1 MMNTEMSEL
10 DKWLEKLNAL
20 PLECDGM
27 SRVISHLLSNQDIK
41 HEISVGTLV
50 CQNGKIP
57 LHYWI
62 TLENGSILDL
72 RARMWLGD
80 KNDIPHGLI
89 NSGDFNYI
97 KKGSIN
103 TINDDF
109 LFMILS
115 ERKPSDF
122 QPIPGLTIEM
132 KAEELPIKP
141 IPESIKRCSVR
152 P

>member
-1 MMNTEMSEL
+1 MKNSVMSDLNKWL
-10 DKWLEKLNAL
+10 DKLDAL

-27 SRVISHLLSNQDIK
+27 SRVISHLLSTQNIE
-41 HEISVGTLV
+41 HEISVGSLA
-50 CQNGKIP
+50 CNNGKIP

-62 TLENGSILDL
+62 TLNNGSILDL

-80 KNDIPHGLI
+80 KDGVPHGLI
-89 NSGDFNYI
+89 NPGDFDYI

-103 TINDDF
+103 SINDDF

-115 ERKPSDF
+115 ERKPADF
-122 QPIPGLTIEM
+122 QPVPCFDIGVTVKDE
-132 KAEELPIKP
+132 PIQP
-141 IPESIKRCSVR
+141 TYESSRRCSVR